1 MEPEEFEERYA
12 KKVTDPPTDT
22 DEDADEDDEIAMR
35 QDIFDAMSLLGK
47 VKTLLDYVG
56 NVDLCKT
63 VTKRERATMARISG
77 DVQDYL
83 DSVSSGYEEEA

>member
-1 MEPEEFEERYA
+1 MEPEEFEEMYTA
-12 KKVTDPPTDT
+12 KVKGSPTTDD
-22 DEDADEDDEIAMR
+22 DNDEITMR